1 MTNRPFR
8 DKPGTA
14 SAAAKVSWANMT
26 PEQRSERARKAS
38 LAAAE
43 KRTQQARE
51 RALTKS
57 PCTDRV
63 DE

>member
-8 DKPGTA
+8 DKPGYA
-14 SAAAKVSWANMT
+14 SNAAKVSWANMT
-26 PEQRSERARKAS
+26 PDQRSERARNAS
-38 LAAAE
+38 LAAAA
-43 KRTQQARE
+43 KRTQQAKE

-63 DE
+63 IE